1 MQIWHWFGGIYAILY
16 EPPMVIQVN
25 HGPHTHT
32 HTRRSVQARLCIPF
46 GHPHCLNAS
55 IDVQGLSTQGSS
67 KRARLG
73 SAR

>member
-32 HTRRSVQARLCIPF
+32 HTHTHTHAGQSRQDFAYL
-46 GHPHCLNAS
+46 
-55 IDVQGLSTQGSS
+55 
-67 KRARLG
+67 LG
-73 SAR
+73 IRIV